1 MSGFIHIIDWDRNAR
16 ESDVPITLTKE
27 EYYSLL
33 LREVSKIYLAAL
45 DKIRKAVSKNC
56 EICFVEI
63 GERKFEWN
71 E

>member
-1 MSGFIHIIDWDRNAR
+1 MSGVIHIIEWDKDSC

-27 EYYSLL
+27 EYCSLL
-33 LREVSKIYLAAL
+33 LQEVSKIYLAAL

-63 GERKFEWN
+63 GEKKFEWN